1 MDSAITYLNCTE
13 LFVNDLDHALDL
25 FGGDGPGATL
35 FPQQVHDVGGEFV
48 ASLLV
53 LLHLLLVDGPDL
65 SQLVLVVSVLDRSAV
80 IGQGRGGRGAALVG
94 TFEAKKCFVWVIL
107 KKRSKYAKIFWT
119 TSRAKN

>member
-1 MDSAITYLNCTE
+1 MDCAK
-13 LFVNDLDHALDL
+13 LFVDDLNHSFNFLWS
-25 FGGDGPGATL
+25 DGSGSRL
-35 FPQQVHDVGGEFV
+35 LSEKVHDVSGEFV

-53 LLHLLLVDGPDL
+53 LFHLLLVDGPDL

-94 TFEAKKCFVWVIL
+94 TFEAKKFFVWVIL

-119 TSRAKN
+119 IMPKLWGK

>member
-48 ASLLV
+48 AALIV
-53 LLHLLLVDGPDL
+53 LFNLLLVNGSDL
-65 SQLVLVVSVLDRSAV
+65 GQFIFVVGVLNGRAVLAQ
-80 IGQGRGGRGAALVG
+80 ILRGSAALIG
-94 TFEAKKCFVWVIL
+94 AHDAFCHQHVIQPH
-107 KKRSKYAKIFWT
+107 
-119 TSRAKN
+119 